1 MLEFQIIV
9 LIVLAVLLVVGVV
22 SVVFAVERKAH
33 REEFSDWYDTPAN
46 DEDIALLGV
55 VAPQKKKGGK

>member
-33 REEFSDWYDTPAN
+33 REEFADWYDTPAN

-55 VAPQKKKGGK
+55 VAPKKKKGDK

>member
-1 MLEFQIIV
+1 MLEIQVIV
-9 LIVLAVLLVVGVV
+9 LIVLALLLVVGVV

-55 VAPQKKKGGK
+55 VAPKKKKGDK

>member
-1 MLEFQIIV
+1 
-9 LIVLAVLLVVGVV
+9 
-22 SVVFAVERKAH
+22 VVFAVERKAH

-55 VAPQKKKGGK
+55 VAPKKKKGDK